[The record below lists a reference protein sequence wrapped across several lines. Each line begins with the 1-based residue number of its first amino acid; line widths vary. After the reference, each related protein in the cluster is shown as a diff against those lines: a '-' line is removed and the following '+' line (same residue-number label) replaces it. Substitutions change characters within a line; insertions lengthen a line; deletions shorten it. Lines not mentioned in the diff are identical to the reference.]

1 MKIGNI
7 NVEYPLFLAP
17 MSGVTDQPFRI
28 ICKKMGASVVYTEF
42 VSSDGIIRE
51 NIKTLDMVKFEDIE
65 RPIGVQIFGNDPS
78 IVSEAAFSIYNK
90 FKPDLID
97 INFGCPVPKVTKKG
111 GGSAALKNLNLMQK
125 IASETVNAV
134 PDIPVTVKMRAGWDR
149 NNIIIND
156 AGILLEESGIKAIT
170 LHARTSKQM
179 YKGEADWQLIGE
191 LKNTVKNIPIIG
203 NGDITSI
210 DDYINIK
217 KVSNCDGVMIGRGC
231 LGNPWL
237 FNEILCHM
245 QSIDIKKINLTDIV
259 DTCFYHIE
267 LLKKYKNDKV
277 VINLSKKHLSYYLKK
292 FNNSS
297 LYRKEI
303 MKSETIDD
311 IERVLSNIKQYVL

>member
-245 QSIDIKKINLTDIV
+245 KSIDIKKNNLTDIV